1 MQGGFLVAFKQLVPE
16 HTVTIAKGVI
26 KFRVKHFPAIFL
38 LWNTLA
44 GFIFGMDT
52 SLILAWLG
60 FFTSWV
66 YLRFYKFNPDLSSAS
81 TGGSSGL
88 RGDPSET
95 FAFAAFFPD
104 PISAPIA
111 AVSDRIYN
119 VLVALRI
126 CTPFS
131 AEDVEMGNGHAM
143 AREEAG
149 LPSLLNGGGGRAGV
163 RGGGGKREEAERR
176 RALALKALDQRLHA
190 ASSNRTQP
198 PLQPAATP
206 PPAGPSRTPAEPNV
220 KATPSTSEAQDHV
233 SGKPDG

>member
-1 MQGGFLVAFKQLVPE
+1 M
-16 HTVTIAKGVI
+16 
-26 KFRVKHFPAIFL
+26 KHFPAIFL

-60 FFTSWV
+60 FFTSWI
-66 YLRFYKFNPDLSSAS
+66 YLRFYKFNPDLSSTS
-81 TGGSSGL
+81 TGIGSAI

-104 PISAPIA
+104 PISRPVAV
-111 AVSDRIYN
+111 VSDKIYN
-119 VLVALRI
+119 VLVTLRI

-131 AEDVEMGNGHAM
+131 AEDVEMGNGHAL

-149 LPSLLNGGGGRAGV
+149 LPSLLNGGGRAGV

-190 ASSNRTQP
+190 ASSSKTQSP
-198 PLQPAATP
+198 SRSTPAPSA
-206 PPAGPSRTPAEPNV
+206 PAGPSRIPAETST
-220 KATPSTSEAQDHV
+220 TPSTSEAQDSNA
-233 SGKPDG
+233 SGKSDG